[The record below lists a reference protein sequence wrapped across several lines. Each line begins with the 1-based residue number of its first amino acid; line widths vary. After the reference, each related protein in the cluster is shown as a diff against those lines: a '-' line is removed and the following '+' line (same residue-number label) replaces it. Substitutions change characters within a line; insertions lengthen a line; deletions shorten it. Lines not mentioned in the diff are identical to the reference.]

1 MPADITTALIAA
13 GSAVGGGVIVAGSNY
28 VIYRAQARHADEE
41 RLRAALES
49 FQFVVYRVES
59 RLRREPRKPGTI
71 ATAIHAAIER
81 LSPLLSAKLALLS
94 QRFFEPHL
102 EALADDI
109 ARAMASTI
117 LIAPPGT
124 RPALQAIGTL
134 MAQANGRDDAWW
146 AEWDAARDRLVVVF
160 LEALATPGGKPV
172 ALPAPPQA
180 QPGT

>member
-1 MPADITTALIAA
+1 M
-13 GSAVGGGVIVAGSNY
+13 IVAGSNY
-28 VIYRAQARHADEE
+28 VIYRAQARHADAE
-41 RLRAALES
+41 RLRAALQS

-71 ATAIHAAIER
+71 AAAIHAAIER

-94 QRFFEPHL
+94 QRIFEPHL

-124 RPALQAIGTL
+124 RPAVQTIGAL
-134 MAQANGRDDAWW
+134 MAQAKGRDDAWW

-160 LEALATPGGKPV
+160 LEALATPGGKPL
-172 ALPAPPQA
+172 ALPAPPRT
-180 QPGT
+180 QPGA

>member
-28 VIYRAQARHADEE
+28 VIYRAQARHADAE

-71 ATAIHAAIER
+71 AAAIHAAIER

-94 QRFFEPHL
+94 QRIFEPQL

-134 MAQANGRDDAWW
+134 MAQAKGRDDAWW

-160 LEALATPGGKPV
+160 LEALATPVGKPL
-172 ALPAPPQA
+172 ALPAQPPTQL
-180 QPGT
+180 GT